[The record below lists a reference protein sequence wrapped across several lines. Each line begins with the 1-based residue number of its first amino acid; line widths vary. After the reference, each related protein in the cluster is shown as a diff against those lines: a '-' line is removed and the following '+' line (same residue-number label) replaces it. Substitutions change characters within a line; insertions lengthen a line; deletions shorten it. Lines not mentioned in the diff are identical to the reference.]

1 MKHSYNSNEET
12 FNLIKINDFTY
23 SLKINGDFCNN
34 LYNTIQKFLKTSHL
48 DYETNSIFFSA
59 EKVTPLKKNILDQ
72 KNKRLSHSQC
82 IKLIDD
88 LTKQM
93 LYLKKL
99 GLTFYGFNI
108 NDILTIDGNFIFCST
123 QNLLPLEN
131 ECIIFT
137 SPIKHPYFSNPELL
151 KLTSLPY
158 EISYKCCYY
167 SLGSLVV
174 FSLLNTYLLVGNE
187 LKTTEEID
195 KILEPLYNTKIY
207 WFIKRCLDDD
217 INKRKLLLV

>member
-93 LYLKKL
+93 LYLK
-99 GLTFYGFNI
+99 N
-108 NDILTIDGNFIFCST
+108 
-123 QNLLPLEN
+123 
-131 ECIIFT
+131 
-137 SPIKHPYFSNPELL
+137 
-151 KLTSLPY
+151 
-158 EISYKCCYY
+158 
-167 SLGSLVV
+167 
-174 FSLLNTYLLVGNE
+174 
-187 LKTTEEID
+187 
-195 KILEPLYNTKIY
+195 
-207 WFIKRCLDDD
+207 
-217 INKRKLLLV
+217 